1 MTLRRSVLSTCR
13 FLSKYSA
20 AALARFT
27 ALAGVVLLTAFL
39 PKLSPAAEN
48 PTCVLVE
55 KEGKVEV
62 ARKGS
67 TARNTAEI
75 NGKLQLGD
83 RLRTGSRSRATLR
96 WSELSTVRVSE
107 LTSMEIQPPAKPTD
121 KPQLDL
127 RSGATYLF
135 SREKPTEIQFR
146 TPVASGAIRGTEF
159 NLEVAE
165 DGRTV
170 LSLLDG
176 EVDLSNAAGAT
187 SLKSGEQGTVERGAA
202 PKKTALIDAVNVI
215 QWALY
220 YPSVIDPDE
229 FGLTDQEQQTFKDS
243 LAA

>member
-1 MTLRRSVLSTCR
+1 MTLRRSVLNTYR
-13 FLSKYSA
+13 FLSIYSA

-67 TARNTAEI
+67 TAWNPAEI

-107 LTSMEIQPPAKPTD
+107 LTSMEIQLPAKATD

-127 RSGATYLF
+127 RSGAEYLF

-159 NLEVAE
+159 SLEVAA
-165 DGRTV
+165 DGRTT

-176 EVDLSNAAGAT
+176 AVDLSNPQGAA
-187 SLKSGEQGTVERGAA
+187 SPVSGDQATVEPGGA
-202 PKKTALIDAVNVI
+202 PKKTRL
-215 QWALY
+215 
-220 YPSVIDPDE
+220 
-229 FGLTDQEQQTFKDS
+229 
-243 LAA
+243 